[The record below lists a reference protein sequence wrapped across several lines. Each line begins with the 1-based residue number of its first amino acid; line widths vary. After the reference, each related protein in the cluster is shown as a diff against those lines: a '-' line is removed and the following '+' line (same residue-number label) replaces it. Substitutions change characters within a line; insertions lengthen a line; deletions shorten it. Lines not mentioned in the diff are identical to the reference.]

1 MCDQCNCGE
10 TNAENSFEERVKQV
24 IEEVRPALKDHG
36 GDVEL
41 VDVDADGVVHVRL
54 LGACV
59 GCPSSSMTLTLGIE
73 RSLKNQIPEV
83 TGVVCA

>member
-1 MCDQCNCGE
+1 MIDSASTPRNAGKSVYDCVAAVLDQL
-10 TNAENSFEERVKQV
+10 RPV
-24 IEEVRPALKDHG
+24 IQQDG

-41 VDVDADGVVHVRL
+41 VEVDADGIVHVRL